1 MPFKRQKTYDQK
13 QKEIYKDWQKR
24 KKESKGP
31 RQTLKNIVS
40 RHAHRKPN
48 NNHSNSGKQMK

>member
-1 MPFKRQKTYDQK
+1 MPFKRQKTYDQR

-40 RHAHRKPN
+40 GHRKPN